1 MFLNLSSGEPTM
13 STPDFSSS
21 APALTLPR
29 PVIGFLYL
37 IANLASFASLPMP
50 PEGPTATHLGDVL
63 RGNCFPNI
71 LLDLA
76 VARGIRFRFFYF
88 F

>member
-1 MFLNLSSGEPTM
+1 MDEPLSKTPSGVRSDPAPT
-13 STPDFSSS
+13 
-21 APALTLPR
+21 APR

-37 IANLASFASLPMP
+37 IANLTSFASLPMP

-71 LLDLA
+71 LDDLA
-76 VARGIRFRFFYF
+76 VARGMRFRFFYF